1 MSKKTNKILTPAEIK
16 KLAKKII
23 SENPIFFPD
32 EPTIVGS
39 PENLT
44 EEQGEAENEQSNTKK
59 SERNKEQGSSTE
71 NHRK

>member
-1 MSKKTNKILTPAEIK
+1 MRKKTKQILNPAEIK

-23 SENPIFFPD
+23 SENPIYMPD

-44 EEQGEAENEQSNTKK
+44 EEQEEENEQSNTKK
-59 SERNKEQGSSTE
+59 SERSKE
-71 NHRK
+71 

>member
-1 MSKKTNKILTPAEIK
+1 MSKKTKQILNPAEIK

-23 SENPIFFPD
+23 SENPIYIPD

-44 EEQGEAENEQSNTKK
+44 EEQEEENEQANSKK
-59 SERNKEQGSSTE
+59 SERSKE
-71 NHRK
+71 